1 MENPKPV
8 VLDTNFLLLPFRY
21 KINILKELD
30 HLVEKHHKYVISSRT
45 IDELQR
51 LGKKIGKDGMAARL
65 AIKMIDAAKAKFE
78 VIPNDQEV
86 DDWIV
91 EYAAATRAIVC
102 TNDSELRRRLR
113 ASKIKI
119 VTMKTKS
126 KIGYA

>member
-1 MENPKPV
+1 MENPKQI

-21 KINILKELD
+21 KINIIKELD
-30 HLVEKHHKYVISSRT
+30 HLVEKSHKFVISSKT
-45 IDELQR
+45 IDELQK
-51 LGKKIGKDGMAARL
+51 LGKRVGKDGMAARL
-65 AIKMIDAAKAKFE
+65 AIKMIDAAKAGFE
-78 VIPNDQEV
+78 IMPSDREV

-91 EYAAATRAIVC
+91 EYAVATRAIVC

-119 VTMKTKS
+119 VTMKSRS